1 MVHKYNLTTPAPLLA
16 VAPIVPDADA
26 NVAKFEGGPRLKIL
40 IGAWPTR
47 IW

>member
-1 MVHKYNLTTPAPLLA
+1 MTLRPPLRQT
-16 VAPIVPDADA
+16 VAPIVPDDDA

-40 IGAWPTR
+40 IGAWPTL